1 MKSSNF
7 FEEPLGEGSLGG
19 ESLMSEHASHYI
31 YIHTYIHAYIYI
43 YIYIHTQR
51 TTSICLYFSRT
62 TLRRTGFAPTESP
75 RRQGVLALLRDSIK
89 EDSSSSSSSSS
100 NSSSNSS
107 SSSSSGSRSSNSSS
121 SSFSSFQGGQE
132 IKREVEAFAYICNI
146 CDAI

>member
-19 ESLMSEHASHYI
+19 ESLI
-31 YIHTYIHAYIYI
+31 
-43 YIYIHTQR
+43 
-51 TTSICLYFSRT
+51 
-62 TLRRTGFAPTESP
+62 TGFAPTESP

-89 EDSSSSSSSSS
+89 EDSSSSISSSS
-100 NSSSNSS
+100 NSSSNSG
-107 SSSSSGSRSSNSSS
+107 SSSSSGSRSSIVVAVAFKILNGRSLPDK
-121 SSFSSFQGGQE
+121 FSSFQGGQE